1 MSNNEVGE
9 RNKNDEEKQPLQ
21 DMDISN
27 IIFIKNPNNEL
38 ALGNLIIITPLSRIL
53 YRGKTPN

>member
-1 MSNNEVGE
+1 MSNNEVAE
-9 RNKNDEEKQPLQ
+9 RNKNDEEKQPLH

-38 ALGNLIIITPLSRIL
+38 AIGNLIIVKPL
-53 YRGKTPN
+53 

>member
-1 MSNNEVGE
+1 MSNNEVAE

-38 ALGNLIIITPLSRIL
+38 AIGNLIIITRL
-53 YRGKTPN
+53 